1 MTKTTFRLWMEIDL
15 DHIVENYRAVL
26 QRIPEDCQ
34 IMPVVKANAYG
45 TNAVPIALEL
55 EKAGCGFFAVT
66 FLEEALRLRKA
77 GLCGDILVMAPI
89 EREEA
94 ELAARAGVTVTLCE
108 VEGARALSE
117 KLSELGQSLQA
128 HIKLDTGLSRLGLVV
143 SGRESQAALEARELL
158 HLPQINVK
166 GIYTH
171 ITASDIPGGDALN
184 RMELERFRAV
194 SDTLRQEGYPLVRHC
209 LSTGPLVNYPAY
221 ACDYVRLGSI
231 LYGAYG
237 SIPGPYGDY
246 PIKNSIYLKARVMQV
261 KDVPQGTSVSYGPLF
276 TTLRDTRLAV
286 VPIGFADGLRR
297 SLSNAGRMIVRGKW
311 APIIGK
317 ICCDHTML
325 DVTDI
330 PEVRRGDVVTIF
342 GRDQE
347 LEQFPGHYARLT
359 GATAAETTAAFHG
372 RIPRITLRG
381 GCPVE

>member
-1 MTKTTFRLWMEIDL
+1 MRQPTPRLWMEIDL
-15 DHIVENYRAVL
+15 DRIVENYNAVL
-26 QRIPEDCQ
+26 QRLPEGCR

-45 TNAVPIALEL
+45 TDAVPIALEL

-66 FLEEALRLRKA
+66 FLEEALRLREA
-77 GLCGDILVMAPI
+77 GLQGDILVMAPI
-89 EREEA
+89 ETEEA
-94 ELAARAGVTVTLCE
+94 ELAARSRATVTLCE
-108 VEGARALSE
+108 TESAQALSAR
-117 KLSELGQSLQA
+117 LAELGRHIQA

-143 SGRESQAALEARELL
+143 SGREAQAVEEARELL
-158 HLPQINVK
+158 HLPRISVK

-184 RMELERFRAV
+184 RMELERFLTV
-194 SDTLRQEGYPLVRHC
+194 SDTLLREGASLIRHC

-221 ACDYVRLGSI
+221 VCDYVQLGSI

-246 PIKNSIYLKARVMQV
+246 PVKNSIYLKARVMQV
-261 KDVPQGTSVSYGPLF
+261 KDVPQGNSVSYGPLF

-297 SLSNAGRMIVRGKW
+297 SLSNTGRMIVRGRW

-330 PEVRRGDVVTIF
+330 PRVRRGDVVTIF
-342 GRDQE
+342 GSDE
-347 LEQFPGHYARLT
+347 SLEQVPGHYARLT

-381 GCPVE
+381 SSPAE